1 MPYEE
6 ITKEEYLEKASK
18 LKPLN
23 LGNSEGSFVGA
34 DDPQAEKFCDGDKC
48 TL

>member
-6 ITKEEYLEKASK
+6 ITKAEYMEKASK

-23 LGNSEGSFVGA
+23 INTDGVQFNGT
-34 DDPQAEKFCDGDKC
+34 DPQAEKFCDGD
-48 TL
+48 